1 MRYHE
6 IACQPDHQ
14 QTVASIQRAAA
25 TLGLKSGF
33 IDDARRA
40 ATPYVVDCADLAREV
55 IGDSEFERKF
65 CERRD
70 WCRDRCY
77 LDHEIE
83 PIRDDQMRLTG
94 RRFRFANGADATL
107 FKTFFC

>member
-1 MRYHE
+1 MR
-6 IACQPDHQ
+6 
-14 QTVASIQRAAA
+14 AA
-25 TLGLKSGF
+25 TL
-33 IDDARRA
+33 
-40 ATPYVVDCADLAREV
+40 YVADCPDLAKVV
-55 IGDSEFERKF
+55 ICDSEFERKF